1 MLMTGKF
8 FLIGSTALLLI
19 GGTSGVNDAAAQGR
33 TCRWNLDSCINYAVN
48 NNIDV
53 RRSIVTL
60 KSGMEDVS
68 GAKAAFL
75 PSVSAGSSQNFTYL
89 PSSDVNDHTSYSGNY
104 TVTASYNIYQ
114 GGKRSYNLQNYN
126 LTSKSNELSV
136 LDNKIQIKQSV
147 IEAYIQ
153 VLYNMETVNINKNTE
168 EVSRKQMERGE
179 ALLEVGSISKVDYAQ
194 LVSRYKTDY
203 SNRIAAEN
211 NLSNAVLTL
220 KQLLEMD
227 ITDNIEVE
235 QMQVSNDEIMALI
248 PSKEEIYYG
257 ALDIMPQ
264 IKSGEIDK
272 EIAELNVK
280 SAKSGFRPTL
290 SVSTGVGTSHNSNGS
305 GSFSNKLWN
314 NFNQNAGL
322 SLSIPIYS
330 NRQNRTAVNKAN
342 LAVETADLQLANAK
356 KQLLQQIES
365 IYLDAVSAQT
375 RYPAAVEA
383 ERAAK
388 ETYNLTNQQF
398 EIGMKNTLELLTAQN
413 DYLTAQQEV
422 LQSKYTVVRNRL
434 LLETYTVQSLS
445 L

>member
-1 MLMTGKF
+1 MTGKF

>member
-1 MLMTGKF
+1 M
-8 FLIGSTALLLI
+8 LLI
-19 GGTSGVNDAAAQGR
+19 AGTGGTDNAAAQNQSY
-33 TCRWNLDSCINYAVN
+33 RWNLDSCINYALT

-53 RRSIVTL
+53 RKSMVTL
-60 KSGMEDVS
+60 KSGMEDIY

-89 PSSDVNDHTSYSGNY
+89 PSSDVDDHTSYSGNY

-126 LTSKSNELSV
+126 LVSKSNELSV
-136 LDNKIQIKQSV
+136 LDNKIQLKQSV

-153 VLYNMETVNINKNTE
+153 ILYNMETVNINKNTE
-168 EVSRKQMERGE
+168 EVSLKQMERGA
-179 ALLEVGSISKVDYAQ
+179 ALLEAGSISKVDYAQ

-203 SNRIAAEN
+203 SNRISAEN
-211 NLSNAVLTL
+211 SLANATLTL
-220 KQLLEMD
+220 KQLLEME
-227 ITDNIEVE
+227 ISDNIEIE
-235 QMQVSNDEIMALI
+235 QLPLSEDEIMALI
-248 PSKEEIYYG
+248 PSKEEIYYN
-257 ALDIMPQ
+257 ALEIMPQ
-264 IKSGEIDK
+264 IKSGEIEK
-272 EIAELNVK
+272 EIAALNVK

-290 SVSTGVGTSHNSNGS
+290 SVSTGIGTSHNSNGS
-305 GSFSNKLWN
+305 GSFSNRLWN
-314 NFNQNAGL
+314 NFSQNAGL

-383 ERAAK
+383 ERAAE

-413 DYLTAQQEV
+413 DLLSARQEV

-434 LLETYTVQSLS
+434 LLDTFTASSLN

>member
-1 MLMTGKF
+1 M
-8 FLIGSTALLLI
+8 LLI
-19 GGTSGVNDAAAQGR
+19 AGTGGTDNAAAQNR
-33 TCRWNLDSCINYAVN
+33 SYRWNLDSCINYAVN
-48 NNIDV
+48 NNINV
-53 RRSIVTL
+53 RKSMVTL
-60 KSGMEDVS
+60 KSGMEDIY

-89 PSSDVNDHTSYSGNY
+89 PSSDVDDHTSYSGNY

-126 LTSKSNELSV
+126 LVSKSNELSV
-136 LDNKIQIKQSV
+136 LDNKIQLKQSV

-153 VLYNMETVNINKNTE
+153 ILYNMETVNINKNTE
-168 EVSRKQMERGE
+168 EVSLKQMERGA
-179 ALLEVGSISKVDYAQ
+179 ALLEAGSISKVDYAQ

-203 SNRIAAEN
+203 SNRISAEN
-211 NLSNAVLTL
+211 SLANATLTL
-220 KQLLEMD
+220 KQLLEME
-227 ITDNIEVE
+227 ISDNIEIE
-235 QMQVSNDEIMALI
+235 QLPLSEDEIMALI
-248 PSKEEIYYG
+248 PPKEEIYYN
-257 ALDIMPQ
+257 ALEIMPQ
-264 IKSGEIDK
+264 IKSGEIEK
-272 EIAELNVK
+272 EIAALNVK

-290 SVSTGVGTSHNSNGS
+290 SVSTGIGTSHNSNGS
-305 GSFSNKLWN
+305 GSFSNRLWN
-314 NFNQNAGL
+314 NFSQNAGL

-383 ERAAK
+383 ERAAE

-413 DYLTAQQEV
+413 DLLSARQEV

-434 LLETYTVQSLS
+434 LLDTFTASSLN

>member
-1 MLMTGKF
+1 MIGKQ
-8 FLIGSTALLLI
+8 FLITGAAILLI
-19 GGTSGVNDAAAQGR
+19 AGTGVTNNAGAQGR
-33 TCRWNLDSCINYAVN
+33 SYRWNLDSCINYAVN

-53 RRSIVTL
+53 RKSMVTL
-60 KSGMEDVS
+60 KSGMEDIY

-89 PSSDVNDHTSYSGNY
+89 PSSDVDDHTSYSGNY

-126 LTSKSNELSV
+126 LVSKSNELSV
-136 LDNKIQIKQSV
+136 LDNKIQLKQSV

-153 VLYNMETVNINKNTE
+153 ILYNMETVNINKNTE
-168 EVSRKQMERGE
+168 EVSLKQMERGE
-179 ALLEVGSISKVDYAQ
+179 ALLEAGSISKVDYAQ

-203 SNRIAAEN
+203 SNRISAEN
-211 NLSNAVLTL
+211 SLANATLTL
-220 KQLLEMD
+220 KQLLEME
-227 ITDNIEVE
+227 ISDNIEIE
-235 QMQVSNDEIMALI
+235 QIPLSEDEIMALI

-264 IKSGEIDK
+264 IKSGEIEK
-272 EIAELNVK
+272 EIAALNVK

-290 SVSTGVGTSHNSNGS
+290 SVSTGIGTSHNSNGS
-305 GSFSNKLWN
+305 GSFSNRLWN
-314 NFNQNAGL
+314 NFSQNAGL

-342 LAVETADLQLANAK
+342 LAVETAELQLANAK

-365 IYLDAVSAQT
+365 VYLDAVSAQT

-383 ERAAK
+383 ERAAE

-413 DYLTAQQEV
+413 DLLSARMEV

-434 LLETYTVQSLS
+434 LLDTFTASSLN

>member
-1 MLMTGKF
+1 MTGKF
-8 FLIGSTALLLI
+8 FLIGGTALLLI
-19 GGTSGVNDAAAQGR
+19 GGTSGLNDAAAQGR

-53 RRSIVTL
+53 RRSIVSL

>member
-1 MLMTGKF
+1 MLMIGKY
-8 FLIGSTALLLI
+8 FLIGSAALLLI
-19 GGTSGVNDAAAQGR
+19 TGTSRANGAAAQNR
-33 TCRWNLDSCINYAVN
+33 TYRWNLDSCINYAVN

-53 RRSIVTL
+53 RKSMVVL
-60 KSGMEDVS
+60 KSGIEDIA

-75 PSVSAGSSQNFTYL
+75 PSLSAGSSQNFTYL

-104 TVTASYNIYQ
+104 TITASYNIYQ

-126 LTSKSNELSV
+126 LVSKSNELSV
-136 LDNKIQIKQSV
+136 LDNRIQIKQSV

-153 VLYNMETVNINKNTE
+153 VLYNMEAVKINKNTE

-203 SNRIAAEN
+203 SNRIASEN

-235 QMQVSNDEIMALI
+235 QMQVSDVEIMALI
-248 PSKEEIYYG
+248 PSKKEIYYN

-264 IKSGEIDK
+264 IKSSEIDR
-272 EIAELNVK
+272 EIAALNVK

-314 NFNQNAGL
+314 NFSQNAGL

-383 ERAAK
+383 ETAAE
-388 ETYNLTNQQF
+388 ETYNLTKEQF

-413 DYLTAQQEV
+413 DLLTARQEV

-434 LLETYTVQSLS
+434 LLETFIDISL
-445 L
+445 

>member
-1 MLMTGKF
+1 M
-8 FLIGSTALLLI
+8 LLI
-19 GGTSGVNDAAAQGR
+19 AGTGGTDNAAAQNR
-33 TCRWNLDSCINYAVN
+33 SYRWNLDSCINYAVN

-53 RRSIVTL
+53 RKSMVTL
-60 KSGMEDVS
+60 KSGMEDIY

-89 PSSDVNDHTSYSGNY
+89 PSSDVDDHTSYSGNY

-126 LTSKSNELSV
+126 LVSKSNELSV
-136 LDNKIQIKQSV
+136 LDNKIQLKQSV

-153 VLYNMETVNINKNTE
+153 ILYNMETVNINKNTE
-168 EVSRKQMERGE
+168 EVSLKQMERGA
-179 ALLEVGSISKVDYAQ
+179 ALLEAGSISKVDYAQ

-203 SNRIAAEN
+203 SNRISAEN
-211 NLSNAVLTL
+211 SLANATLTL
-220 KQLLEMD
+220 KQLLEME
-227 ITDNIEVE
+227 ISDNIEIE
-235 QMQVSNDEIMALI
+235 QLPLSEDEIMALI
-248 PSKEEIYYG
+248 PSKEEIYYN
-257 ALDIMPQ
+257 ALEIMPQ
-264 IKSGEIDK
+264 IKSGEIEK
-272 EIAELNVK
+272 EIAALNVK

-290 SVSTGVGTSHNSNGS
+290 SVSTGIGTSHNSNGS
-305 GSFSNKLWN
+305 GSFSNRLWN
-314 NFNQNAGL
+314 NFSQNAGL

-383 ERAAK
+383 ERAAE

-413 DYLTAQQEV
+413 DLLSARQEV

-434 LLETYTVQSLS
+434 LLDTFTASSLN

>member
-1 MLMTGKF
+1 M
-8 FLIGSTALLLI
+8 LLI
-19 GGTSGVNDAAAQGR
+19 AGTGGTDNAAAQNR
-33 TCRWNLDSCINYAVN
+33 SYRWNLDSCINYALT

-53 RRSIVTL
+53 RKSMVTL
-60 KSGMEDVS
+60 KSGMEDIY

-89 PSSDVNDHTSYSGNY
+89 PSSDVDDHTSYSGNY

-126 LTSKSNELSV
+126 LVSKSNELYV
-136 LDNKIQIKQSV
+136 LDNKIQLKQSV

-153 VLYNMETVNINKNTE
+153 ILYNMETVNINKNTE
-168 EVSRKQMERGE
+168 EVSLKQMERGA
-179 ALLEVGSISKVDYAQ
+179 ALLEAGSISKVDYAQ

-203 SNRIAAEN
+203 SNRISAEN
-211 NLSNAVLTL
+211 SLANATLTL
-220 KQLLEMD
+220 KQLLEME
-227 ITDNIEVE
+227 ISDNIEIE
-235 QMQVSNDEIMALI
+235 QLPLSEDEIMALI
-248 PSKEEIYYG
+248 PSKEEIYYN
-257 ALDIMPQ
+257 ALEIMPQ
-264 IKSGEIDK
+264 IKSGEIEK
-272 EIAELNVK
+272 EIAALNVK

-290 SVSTGVGTSHNSNGS
+290 SVSTGIGTSHNSNGS
-305 GSFSNKLWN
+305 GSFSNRLWN
-314 NFNQNAGL
+314 NFSQNAGL

-383 ERAAK
+383 ERAAE

-413 DYLTAQQEV
+413 DLLSARQEV

-434 LLETYTVQSLS
+434 LLDTFTASSLN

>member
-33 TCRWNLDSCINYAVN
+33 ICRWNLDSCINYAVN

-89 PSSDVNDHTSYSGNY
+89 PSSNVNDHTSYSGNY